1 MAIDDPSVT
10 PEELPPI
17 NEPAEWVEH
26 LPALVPGVLV
36 KSTPEGRGASNFQA
50 LVLDARTR
58 YLKEQITQIMV
69 QGLNV
74 IGKLNSMAELDAI
87 PTEDLKKGDAYFVE
101 GSLHVWNMI
110 EWIDSG
116 SLLGPRGI
124 TLLGTWPDNQELP
137 SVDANT
143 IGDGYIWKRDLW
155 LLVPGTGEEPRLWVS
170 IGLEGP
176 EGMSAYQVAKNNGF
190 PGTQPEWLASL
201 VGKSAY
207 QTWRDQGNTGTQAQF
222 LASLVGKDAYQMW
235 LTIPENEGKSLEE
248 FFEAFRGHQGLQWK
262 GPWGTG
268 LTFIMGD
275 AVTHLGSSY
284 ISTLVGNNI
293 GREPSPGAAGWGVLA
308 LKGDKGEPATPFSV
322 MGSKPNVGALPR
334 PGAAT
339 EAWYVGSKLYIWV
352 TALDDYVDLDGIGGM
367 SAYELAVQDGF
378 EGTLQEWLVSLKGP
392 DAYQVWKTKPGNEDK
407 TIEQFFADIKGKS
420 SYQSWL
426 DQGNTGSE
434 AVFVASLKSTTP
446 GPEGPA
452 KAPFKVMGSKG
463 SEGLLPTPGLEDQA
477 WFVGQNLYVWVE
489 SEQQYA
495 DIGSM
500 GGIDAYE
507 VAKNNGFAGTVQEWL
522 ASLKSTEKG
531 PIGPQ
536 GRNLVVK
543 GTVADAAALDGISNP
558 ENADAYV
565 TRDDGHLH
573 SYYEGAFIDLGPFRG
588 VDGIDGKSAYQI
600 WLDNEHSGSE
610 IEFLTS
616 LKGKDGIDG
625 DDGTS
630 VVIRGAVVTF
640 SELPANPEEQW
651 VYAVRDVN
659 TLYCW
664 ITNGWVSLGSFRG
677 ENGTDGKDGS
687 SISVI
692 KVLTPEDS
700 SIPDATANPNKAYIS
715 LEKRIMLSVN
725 GEWEDAGPVGV
736 GEQGPQG
743 TGIKLRGIVADVSSL
758 PNKNNVPEG
767 DGWFTQVDKK
777 LYVLTDGEWAGP
789 FDITGLPGKDGEPGP
804 EGQPGKSIAIM
815 GHFDTLALLA
825 AEHPTGTLGDGY
837 LIGTGDTPR
846 ELGIWSVEDGGKWIN
861 VGVIQGP
868 PGKQGIPGPIGIGR
882 PGDKGPRGS
891 AWITLPVGQD
901 APTAGFTGL
910 VGDWAVSSTFKVYY
924 KTVDKGWV
932 YWGQLVAGDVNSP
945 ELSVGKVVRL
955 GNEWIPL
962 LVDEAPSMIDGAL
975 YVRAL
980 IDGSTTNEGEW
991 VELQF
996 PDPFDEPN
1004 ADGKMY
1010 VRTRGVGQDKGT
1022 WSLLGSFI
1030 SEAPADDKLYG
1041 RRKPTGETPGAW
1053 EEIPGGVAD
1062 ITTKDGKLY
1071 ARFFAT
1077 DGETPLWKEFTPL
1090 ADLVTK
1096 DGKQYV
1102 RVFEPGGATPI
1113 WKEIV
1118 APVFDRYT
1126 VKLLAATA
1134 ELDLAAAQTFSFNAS
1149 SARTIT
1155 FKSGTVPAAD
1165 RSMVVVLII
1174 NGSGSL
1180 TWPTN
1185 ITWNQ
1190 STQPVLGAT
1199 TTIVTLIWDGIGIGA
1214 GGRWIGSAGATI

>member
-1 MAIDDPSVT
+1 MAIDDETVT
-10 PEELPPI
+10 PAELPPI
-17 NEPAEWVEH
+17 TEEAVWVEH
-26 LPALVPGVLV
+26 TPAIVSDVLMQAKEDGTGVM
-36 KSTPEGRGASNFQA
+36 NFQA
-50 LVLDARTR
+50 RVMDARTR
-58 YLKEQITQIMV
+58 YLKKQVEELLI
-69 QGLNV
+69 QGINV
-74 IGKLNSMAELDAI
+74 IGKLNSEAELDAI
-87 PTEDLKKGDAYFVE
+87 DTTDLKKGDSYFVE
-101 GSLHVWNMI
+101 GALCVWNLL
-110 EWIDSG
+110 EWINSG

-124 TLLGTWPDNQELP
+124 TLLGTWPDNQQLP
-137 SVDANT
+137 DVNANT
-143 IGDGYIWKRDLW
+143 IGDGYVWKRDLW
-155 LLVPGTGEEPRLWVS
+155 LLVPGVGEEPRTWVS

-176 EGMSAYQVAKNNGF
+176 EGMSAYQVAKDNGF

-235 LTIPENEGKSLEE
+235 LTIPENEGKTLEE

-293 GREPSPGAAGWGVLA
+293 GREPAPGVPGWGVLA
-308 LKGDKGEPATPFSV
+308 LKGDKGDPATPFSV

-446 GPEGPA
+446 GPQGPA
-452 KAPFKVMGSKG
+452 KAPFKVMGSKAT
-463 SEGLLPTPGLEDQA
+463 EGLLPTPGLEDQA

-507 VAKNNGFAGTVQEWL
+507 VAKNNGFVGTVQEWL

-565 TRDDGHLH
+565 TRDNGHLH

-588 VDGIDGKSAYQI
+588 TDGTNGKSAYQI

-616 LKGKDGIDG
+616 LKGKDGTNGTDG
-625 DDGTS
+625 KS
-630 VVIRGAVVTF
+630 VIIRGAVVTF

-664 ITNGWVSLGSFRG
+664 ITNGWVSLGAFRG
-677 ENGTDGKDGS
+677 ENGTDGRDGS

-700 SIPDATANPNKAYIS
+700 SIPDAVANPNKAYIS

-736 GEQGPQG
+736 GEPGPQG
-743 TGIKLRGIVADVSSL
+743 TGIKLRGIVANVSSL
-758 PNKNNVPEG
+758 PNKNNVAEG

-789 FDITGLPGKDGEPGP
+789 FDITGLPGKDGEQGP

-825 AEHPTGTLGDGY
+825 AAHPTGTLGDGY

-882 PGDKGPRGS
+882 PGEKGPRGS
-891 AWITLPVGQD
+891 SWITLPVGQD
-901 APTAGFTGL
+901 APSAGFTGL
-910 VGDWAVSSTFKVYY
+910 VGDWAVSDSFKVYY
-924 KTVDKGWV
+924 KTADRGWV

-945 ELSVGKVVRL
+945 ELALGKMVRL
-955 GNEWIPL
+955 GNEWVPL
-962 LVDEAPSMIDGAL
+962 LVDEAPNDG
-975 YVRAL
+975 
-980 IDGSTTNEGEW
+980 D
-991 VELQF
+991 
-996 PDPFDEPN
+996 
-1004 ADGKMY
+1004 
-1010 VRTRGVGQDKGT
+1010 
-1022 WSLLGSFI
+1022 
-1030 SEAPADDKLYG
+1030 LYG
-1041 RRKPTGETPGAW
+1041 RSKPENDDPGAW
-1053 EEIPGGVAD
+1053 IRIPKGTTD
-1062 ITTKDGKLY
+1062 ITVKDGKLY
-1071 ARFFAT
+1071 GRSFAV
-1077 DGETPLWKEFTPL
+1077 DGETPEWVEIVLPKDY
-1090 ADLVTK
+1090 AKDLLVDKK
-1096 DGKQYV
+1096 DGKFYARVWETNADEPYWKEVVLPTAGVDEAPDIEGKVFLRSGNLAAWVEYLAGVQFPTGGNDGKTYV
-1102 RVFEPGGATPI
+1102 FKNGAWIEFNTYDVAITTLTATGNVDALTTGFVIVTNTGATAKTITLSDGP
-1113 WKEIV
+1113 K
-1118 APVFDRYT
+1118 APARAKVLV
-1126 VKLLAATA
+1126 VKVNGAAGAVTFAATGA
-1134 ELDLAAAQTFSFNAS
+1134 TALVWNN
-1149 SARTIT
+1149 
-1155 FKSGTVPAAD
+1155 GTAP
-1165 RSMVVVLII
+1165 
-1174 NGSGSL
+1174 SL
-1180 TWPTN
+1180 TGSRNYLTF
-1185 ITWNQ
+1185 T
-1190 STQPVLGAT
+1190 
-1199 TTIVTLIWDGIGIGA
+1199 WDGVEWVGA
-1214 GGRWIGSAGATI
+1214 AGAVVP